1 MEREPPQDA
10 LLRANDTFYR
20 ALENRDLDT
29 MDALW
34 VHEGWVRC
42 VHPGGDALV
51 GWPAVRRSFEE
62 IFARTR
68 WLHVTPTSIDVLLFG
83 EIGVIACVENI
94 TIENQDEMGMKVAL
108 ATNIFRLT
116 DDGWRMMHHHASP
129 APMHVTQAFDG
140 SVQ

>member
-1 MEREPPQDA
+1 MEPEPP
-10 LLRANDTFYR
+10 LRSLMRANDTFYR
-20 ALENRDLDT
+20 ALENRELDT

-34 VHEGWVRC
+34 LHEGWVRC
-42 VHPGGDALV
+42 VHPGRDALV

-62 IFARTR
+62 IFTRTR
-68 WLHVTPTSIDVLLFG
+68 WLKVTPTSIDVLVFG

-94 TIENQDEMGMKVAL
+94 TTENEDQMGMTAAQ

-116 DDGWRMMHHHASP
+116 DGGWRMMHHHASP